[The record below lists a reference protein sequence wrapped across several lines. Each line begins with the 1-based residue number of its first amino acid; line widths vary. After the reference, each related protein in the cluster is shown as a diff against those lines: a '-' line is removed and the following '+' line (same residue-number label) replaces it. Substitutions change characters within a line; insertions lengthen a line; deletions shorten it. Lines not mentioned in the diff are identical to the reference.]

1 MSLLRP
7 YSYYSPYVDYLD
19 TEAALRRSRIA
30 TDIAVNS
37 ALRRSRVETELALTR
52 IDTSN
57 ALRRSRLAADLE
69 LSRVER
75 DIALRDSVRRL
86 RDAEVD
92 LLLSRR
98 Y

>member
-1 MSLLRP
+1 M
-7 YSYYSPYVDYLD
+7 
-19 TEAALRRSRIA
+19 
-30 TDIAVNS
+30 
-37 ALRRSRVETELALTR
+37 ETELALSR
-52 IDTSN
+52 LDVGA

-92 LLLSRR
+92 LVLSRR
-98 Y
+98 YW